1 MKLIYQTWWKVLA
14 VLLIFSTLITGLLLP
29 VPRLAILHETI
40 RNLYFH
46 VPMWMGMLSVFVI
59 SVVFSVMYLNT
70 GKEEYDLASVEC
82 VNTGLLFYSLGLVTG
97 MLWAKYTWGEFWS
110 GDPKQNSAAIAFLL
124 YCAYLILRN
133 SIDEEQKRGK
143 ISAIYN
149 IFAFPIMIVLIFIL
163 PRMTD
168 SLHPGNGGNP
178 AFGKYDMDSRMRVAF
193 YPAMAGWSLLAIW
206 IATIRYRIRL
216 IEYKRNTID

>member
-1 MKLIYQTWWKVLA
+1 MKFIYQTWWKVLA

-59 SVVFSVMYLNT
+59 SVVFSIMYLNT

-82 VNTGLLFYSLGLVTG
+82 VNTGLLFYLLGLVTG

-124 YCAYLILRN
+124 YCAYLVLRN

-149 IFAFPIMIVLIFIL
+149 IFAFPIMVVLIFVL

-178 AFGKYDMDSRMRVAF
+178 AFGRYDLDNRMRVAF

-216 IEYKRNTID
+216 IEYKRNSID

>member
-1 MKLIYQTWWKVLA
+1 MKFIYQTWWKVIA
-14 VLLIFSTLITGLLLP
+14 VLLVFSTLFTGLLLHVPALP
-29 VPRLAILHETI
+29 VLHETI

-46 VPMWMGMLSVFVI
+46 VPMWMGMLTVFVL
-59 SVVFSVMYLNT
+59 SVYFSIKYLRN
-70 GKEEYDLASVEC
+70 GREEDDLAAVEC
-82 VNTGLLFYSLGLVTG
+82 VNTGLL
-97 MLWAKYTWGEFWS
+97 FWS

-124 YCAYLILRN
+124 YCAYLVLRN
-133 SIDEEQKRGK
+133 SIDEEQKRAK

-168 SLHPGNGGNP
+168 SLHPGSGGNP
-178 AFGKYDMDSRMRVAF
+178 AFGKYDLDNGMKIAF
-193 YPAMAGWSLLAIW
+193 YPAMLGWSFIALW

-216 IEYKRNTID
+216 IENKKNAIN